1 MEHNGRQIGLGFHA
15 TLKINIMTN
24 QFLEQKFK
32 ELIYNFGEVNW
43 NIIKTKSWDKY
54 INNQESFS
62 EKQFEDLRHFVK
74 DLLDCLTD
82 EPKHEKL
89 SQSAV
94 ISTFCQCEKPDWCME
109 TNDCGE
115 CGKEIQIKR
124 QNGL

>member
-1 MEHNGRQIGLGFHA
+1 
-15 TLKINIMTN
+15 MTN
-24 QFLEQKFK
+24 KFLEQKFK

-43 NIIKTKSWDKY
+43 DIIKTESWDKY

-89 SQSAV
+89 SQFAV
-94 ISTFCQCEKPDWCME
+94 S
-109 TNDCGE
+109 GE
-115 CGKEIQIKR
+115 CVHDYQLSILKNDILCTKC
-124 QNGL
+124 GLSKYLD